1 MNFNGD
7 VAGQAKEAAIPV
19 GSSGNIEGS
28 PGHST
33 CVVAMSNSLKA
44 CS

>member
-19 GSSGNIEGS
+19 NGGS

>member
-1 MNFNGD
+1 MNVDGD
-7 VAGQAKEAAIPV
+7 VAGQAKEAAIAV
-19 GSSGNIEGS
+19 NGGS

-33 CVVAMSNSLKA
+33 CVVAIGNSLKA